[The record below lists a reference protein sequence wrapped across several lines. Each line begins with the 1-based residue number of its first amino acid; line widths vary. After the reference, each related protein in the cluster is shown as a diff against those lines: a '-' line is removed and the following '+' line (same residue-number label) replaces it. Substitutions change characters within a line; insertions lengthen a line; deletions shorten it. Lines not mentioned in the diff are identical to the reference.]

1 MTGSG
6 DEEKQ
11 EPGLQRETTAKWLLL
26 VFVRLKRTQ
35 RAA

>member
-1 MTGSG
+1 MTESG

-11 EPGLQRETTAKWLLL
+11 EPGLQRETTAEWFLL
-26 VFVRLKRTQ
+26 VFGRLKRTQ